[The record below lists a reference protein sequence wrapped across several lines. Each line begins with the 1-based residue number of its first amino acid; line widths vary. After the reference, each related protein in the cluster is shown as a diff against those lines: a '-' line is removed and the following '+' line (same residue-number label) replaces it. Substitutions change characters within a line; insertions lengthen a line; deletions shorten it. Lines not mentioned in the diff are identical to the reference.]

1 MKMRL
6 HVSIFIGWLF
16 IFPSFS
22 RKFSTSQHKH
32 TLFSSVLFSFFLSFF
47 LFFSLLLFILALGC
61 CCCCRCCFCC
71 FLIFLFL
78 FTLSICSSCE
88 TRSRIARCESMY
100 VCVCYVAMTPI
111 KTSCAY
117 GNASLRCL
125 ILYCRTLRHV
135 RAYAFEFL

>member
-32 TLFSSVLFSFFLSFF
+32 TLFSSVLFCFLSFF
-47 LFFSLLLFILALGC
+47 SLLFVIIIHSCSRLLLLLSLLFLL
-61 CCCCRCCFCC
+61 
-71 FLIFLFL
+71 FLNIFFL

-135 RAYAFEFL
+135 RVYAFEFL